1 MNNDLGEI
9 FWLTI
14 LGAFDS
20 VRFYFPRFLAG
31 LLVLIIGIVLAGFA
45 KKVVLGLFR
54 ALRVGKFLVSVKM
67 VKEEGEI
74 KVWEVLLAEL
84 VRWSLTILFLI
95 PTAEA
100 WGLPKVTEIL
110 NQLLLYLP
118 NVFVAVIVGS
128 IGVVISNLTYDV
140 VRQGTKSI
148 GGRTANTLSTFA
160 RYAILFFTVLVVL
173 NQLGVAADLV
183 RILFTGLVAMLALA
197 GGLAFGLGGQDMAKQ
212 ILKELKEKLEK

>member
-1 MNNDLGEI
+1 MENNIGEV
-9 FWLTI
+9 FTLTI

-20 VRFYFPRFLAG
+20 ISMYFPRFLAG
-31 LLVLIIGIVLAGFA
+31 LLVLLIGLLLAGFA
-45 KKVVLGLFR
+45 KRVVLGLFR
-54 ALRVGKFLVSVKM
+54 ALRVGKFLVSVRM

-84 VRWSLTILFLI
+84 VRWSLTILFLV

-100 WGLPKVTEIL
+100 WGLSKVTDIL
-110 NQLLLYLP
+110 NQLLIYLP

-128 IGVVISNLTYDV
+128 IGVVIANLTYDV
-140 VRQGTKSI
+140 VKQGTKSI
-148 GGRTANTLSTFA
+148 GGRTASTLSTFA
-160 RYAILFFTVLVVL
+160 RYAIMFFTVLVVL

-197 GGLAFGLGGQDMAKQ
+197 GGLAFGLGGQELAKQ
-212 ILKELKEKLEK
+212 ILRELKDKLEK